1 LIERRVFAPNLKHAF
16 HSLPIKRQCSIPN
29 SFHCLH
35 PSQPNPGLPRASPAT
50 RLRPLR
56 GRQSS
61 AFFPR
66 PRPSGPMDYYRLHR
80 TGKKYPRA
88 FFAAQWDAYELLRTR
103 EAELDRDE
111 EREEDTDAPWC
122 RIDEVRAVTF
132 PTDLKSGILN
142 GLRTLLCAEGLPRE
156 VRESLLRNTRVSII
170 RQEWTLGQ
178 LSNLYV
184 VTRMWSPF
192 AWKSPRS
199 FGRSHRNTINYS
211 TFRQGR

>member
-1 LIERRVFAPNLKHAF
+1 
-16 HSLPIKRQCSIPN
+16 
-29 SFHCLH
+29 
-35 PSQPNPGLPRASPAT
+35 
-50 RLRPLR
+50 
-56 GRQSS
+56 
-61 AFFPR
+61 
-66 PRPSGPMDYYRLHR
+66 MDYYRLHR

-192 AWKSPRS
+192 ALPCGVEIALQFRS
-199 FGRSHRNTINYS
+199 QPSQHDKLFYVSARPLTDPA
-211 TFRQGR
+211 TEWT